1 MADLGA
7 IATTNAT
14 SDGHYARRTGV
25 WWATEG
31 PVNSVPPGGVI
42 KAEHHKP
49 ARRLYPEFG
58 NEGLRIMADLSGT
71 IGGSVMKG
79 AVPQVD
85 VEVSLFHRKSRSCI
99 GTARTDANGEFVF
112 RDLYKP
118 SSEYFAIAFSPTTG
132 DPFNALIYDMLTPV

>member
-14 SDGHYARRTGV
+14 SDGHYAHRTGV
-25 WWATEG
+25 WWATQAVVDNFG
-31 PVNSVPPGGVI
+31 PGGVI
-42 KAEHHKP
+42 KAEHAKP

-58 NEGLRIMADLSGT
+58 MEGLNIASDFSGT
-71 IGGSVMKG
+71 IGGSVLKG
-79 AVPQVD
+79 AVPLVG
-85 VEVSLFHRKSRSCI
+85 VEVSLFHRTSRRCI
-99 GTARTDANGEFVF
+99 STTRTDTNGEFVF
-112 RDLYKP
+112 HDLYKP